1 MLILPLSLHL
11 NLAQESH
18 PYKDI
23 NLPIIEIFNFL
34 SNYDVQI
41 IIKLSMSSDHFI
53 SHAFVAL
60 NNITSVI
67 FQPYN
72 SDQKIASDNEYGIL
86 LV

>member
-1 MLILPLSLHL
+1 M
-11 NLAQESH
+11 H

-67 FQPYN
+67 FHPYN